1 MEFLAQSKDELT
13 VLVMSSLTVLL
24 YTGVTL
30 LQVNKWLWL

>member
-1 MEFLAQSKDELT
+1 MEFLARSKDELT